1 MTIDI
6 ENESNL
12 TIFNDYEKMAV
23 GVIEK
28 VLDFEDCPYEVE
40 VELLLTTNEG
50 IQKINNEFRHIDKPT
65 DVLSFPLIE
74 YATPSDFSEI
84 ETKVEENFNLET
96 GELLLG
102 DIIISVPKMIEQ
114 AEEYGHSLEREFSFL
129 ITHSML
135 HLLGYDHMEKN
146 DAVIM
151 EGKQKQILD
160 ELKIFREYKEKND
173 EEL

>member
-12 TIFNDYEKMAV
+12 TLFNDYEKMAV

-28 VLDFEDCPYEVE
+28 VLEFEDCPYEVE
-40 VELLLTTNEG
+40 INLLLTTNEG
-50 IQKINNEFRHIDKPT
+50 IQNLNNEFRHIDKTT

-74 YATPSDFSEI
+74 YLNPSDFSKI
-84 ETKVEENFNLET
+84 ETKVEEHFNLET

-114 AEEYGHSLEREFSFL
+114 AKEYGHSLKREFAFL

-135 HLLGYDHMEKN
+135 HLLGYDHIDKKDAAVME
-146 DAVIM
+146 A
-151 EGKQKQILD
+151 KQKQILD
-160 ELKIFREYKEKND
+160 ELKIFRDNKEKND